1 MVTTAAESNATPQNQ
16 ADAGGAKEDDESQ
29 NIWSSILK
37 QVQESLPNKLPSH
50 KLLLVMGDNESGK
63 TTLIAKIQGNDDP
76 KKGSGLEY
84 HYLYVRDEY
93 REDQTRLGVWVLD
106 GDPWHRNLLKFVLTE
121 ETLEDTTVLLTAS
134 MTTPWSLLDSLQSWA
149 TVLEEHLS
157 RLRLPPSTVEKNRL
171 RVVRRFQDYIE
182 PGDEIEGVSSP
193 LRRTSATI
201 GGEDGDASSAAAH
214 ALPLLGEETLV
225 NNLGLDV
232 VVVVTKTDYMSTLEK
247 NYDFK
252 DEHFDF
258 IQQAVRKF
266 CLRYGAAL
274 FYTSVKEDKNCDLLY
289 KYLVHRIYG
298 FPFKT
303 PALVV
308 EKDGVFIP
316 SGWDNDK
323 KIAILYE
330 NITSAS
336 PDDPYSEVITRPMTT
351 RKPLQREPEVLA
363 EGDQAFLARQ
373 LAQLNQQAQPSPGR
387 ATSSD
392 AAAGAA
398 GGARTP
404 VGVQKSAERRLP
416 GSHGALP
423 TPGKKD
429 TEFAKLSQADG
440 AKVGNEG
447 VLQNFFN
454 SLLNRKTGPGSTPIR
469 TAADKSLMH
478 NDAAAQLERMTR
490 SIAKNK
496 GLPPATPAAASS
508 AAPTTP
514 TEETPPATNSFS
526 S

>member
-1 MVTTAAESNATPQNQ
+1 MVTTAESSATSQNQ
-16 ADAGGAKEDDESQ
+16 ADSAKEDDESQ

-171 RVVRRFQDYIE
+171 RVLRRFQDYIE

-201 GGEDGDASSAAAH
+201 GGGGEDFGDASSSAH
-214 ALPLLGEETLV
+214 ALPLLGEDTLS

-232 VVVVTKTDYMSTLEK
+232 IVAITKTDYMSTLEK

-373 LAQLNQQAQPSPGR
+373 LALLNQQAQPSPGR

-440 AKVGNEG
+440 AKGGNEG

-496 GLPPATPAAASS
+496 GLSPASPAAASS

-514 TEETPPATNSFS
+514 TEETPPANNSFS

>member
-1 MVTTAAESNATPQNQ
+1 MVSNTEATATQNQ
-16 ADAGGAKEDDESQ
+16 TDGTTKEDDERQ

-37 QVQESLPNKLPSH
+37 QVQASLPNKLPSH
-50 KLLLVMGDNESGK
+50 KLLLVLGDNESGK

-121 ETLEDTTVLLTAS
+121 ETIENTTVLLTAS
-134 MTTPWSLLDSLQSWA
+134 MTTPWTLLDSLQSWA
-149 TVLEEHLS
+149 TLLEEHLT
-157 RLRLPPSTVEKNRL
+157 RLRLPPSTIEKNRL
-171 RVVRRFQDYIE
+171 RVLRRFQDYIE

-193 LRRTSATI
+193 LRRTSVTV
-201 GGEDGDASSAAAH
+201 GDDSAVDSG
-214 ALPLLGEETLV
+214 LPLGDDTLTS
-225 NNLGLDV
+225 NLGLDV
-232 VVVVTKTDYMSTLEK
+232 IVVITKTDYMSTLEK

-336 PDDPYSEVITRPMTT
+336 PDDPYSEVITKPMT

-373 LAQLNQQAQPSPGR
+373 LALLNQQAPTPGR
-387 ATSSD
+387 ATD
-392 AAAGAA
+392 AAA
-398 GGARTP
+398 ARTP

-416 GSHGALP
+416 GSHGVP
-423 TPGKKD
+423 SPGKKE

-440 AKVGNEG
+440 AKGGNEG

-469 TAADKSLMH
+469 TADKSLMR
-478 NDAAAQLERMTR
+478 NDAAAELERMTR
-490 SIAKNK
+490 SIAKSK
-496 GLPPATPAAASS
+496 GLGPAAAASP
-508 AAPTTP
+508 AAPAPATP
-514 TEETPPATNSFS
+514 TEEASPSNNSFS

>member
-1 MVTTAAESNATPQNQ
+1 MVNNTEVAASQ
-16 ADAGGAKEDDESQ
+16 AQTDGTAKEDDESQ

-37 QVQESLPNKLPSH
+37 QVQASLPNKLPSH
-50 KLLLVMGDNESGK
+50 KLLLVLGDNESGK
-63 TTLIAKIQGNDDP
+63 TTLIAKLQGNDDP

-106 GDPWHRNLLKFVLTE
+106 GDPWHRNLLKFVITE

-134 MTTPWSLLDSLQSWA
+134 MTAPWSILESLQSWA
-149 TVLEEHLS
+149 TVLEEHLA
-157 RLRLPPSTVEKNRL
+157 RLRLPEATVEKNRL
-171 RVVRRFQDYIE
+171 RVMRRFQDYIE
-182 PGDEIEGVSSP
+182 PGDEIEGVTLP
-193 LRRTSATI
+193 LRRTSVTVGD
-201 GGEDGDASSAAAH
+201 GGGDAA
-214 ALPLLGEETLV
+214 ALPLGDDTLT

-232 VVVVTKTDYMSTLEK
+232 IVVITMTDFMGSLEK
-247 NYDFK
+247 NFDFK

-336 PDDPYSEVITRPMTT
+336 PDDPYSEVITKPMT
-351 RKPLQREPEVLA
+351 RKPLQREPEVVA
-363 EGDQAFLARQ
+363 ECDQAFLARQ
-373 LAQLNQQAQPSPGR
+373 LALVNQQTPSPGR
-387 ATSSD
+387 ATE
-392 AAAGAA
+392 AQ
-398 GGARTP
+398 ARTP

-416 GSHGALP
+416 GSHGVPSPA
-423 TPGKKD
+423 GKKES
-429 TEFAKLSQADG
+429 EFAKLSQAEG
-440 AKVGNEG
+440 VKGGNEG

-454 SLLNRKTGPGSTPIR
+454 SLLHRKTGPGSTPPAR
-469 TAADKSLMH
+469 TADKSLMR
-478 NDAAAQLERMTR
+478 NDAAAELERMTR

-496 GLPPATPAAASS
+496 GITSS
-508 AAPTTP
+508 PAAPTASPAAPTAVTP
-514 TEETPPATNSFS
+514 TEESANNSFNS
-526 S
+526 